1 MLKDYEFDDDD
12 NKPDEL
18 QKDGVV
24 MLKGTQLSFLIL
36 ILYYFRT

>member
-1 MLKDYEFDDDD
+1 MLEDYEFDDDDD

-24 MLKGTQLSFLIL
+24 MLTGI
-36 ILYYFRT
+36 

>member
-1 MLKDYEFDDDD
+1 MLEDYEFDDDDDDD

-24 MLKGTQLSFLIL
+24 MLTGI
-36 ILYYFRT
+36 